1 MTPVNTWR
9 EEQGVRE
16 TLEGFN
22 PVLEAY
28 ASGKTDDFVLAD
40 EMAARSIMPPGTAAL
55 RDFSYI
61 APDIPQFIASKC
73 VACMECVNLCPD
85 TAILAKVV
93 PEDQMT
99 TCLAAQPAAKK
110 DAYGAHSLKHAKYY
124 QPMVA
129 KGKPGGIFNLY
140 IDPTKCKGC
149 AECVDVCGEKGAL
162 KMIPKADGVVEQIR
176 DEFAFYKT
184 LPDTPEEYMSKA
196 PADVMLDTKSHL
208 YVGGAGSC
216 MGCGE
221 GSALRMMLGTT
232 GKYYGREN
240 IGILAATGCN
250 SVFSSTYPYN
260 PYLTSWSNSLFENVA
275 TYAMG
280 VRLNWDQRGWGHKRL
295 WAVGGDGA
303 MNDIGFQALSRLLAS
318 GMDVKV
324 MVLDTQ
330 VYSNTG
336 GQASTASF
344 MGQNAKMTSHGRVTH
359 GKGERRK
366 ELGLISM
373 MHPDVFVAQT
383 ITSNLNHFYRS
394 INGANE
400 FAGPAVVIVYAAC
413 MPEHGIPDD
422 SAARQAK
429 LAADC
434 RAFPLFIHDPRKGEK
449 LSERLSLQGNVA
461 MDKDYFVHPKTGE
474 KFDFA
479 HWARTEGRFSKHFD
493 KDGKPSDLMVK
504 AGEARLRYWHE
515 LQELAGLR

>member
-1 MTPVNTWR
+1 MTPSNVGIEGQGIR
-9 EEQGVRE
+9 ES
-16 TLEGFN
+16 LDAFN

-28 ASGKTDDFVLAD
+28 ASGHTEDFVLAD

-61 APDIPQFIASKC
+61 APDIPRFINSQC

-93 PEDQMT
+93 PEDEMERFIAEQPGDKQ
-99 TCLAAQPAAKK
+99 AA
-110 DAYGAHSLKHAKYY
+110 YEAHSTKHPKYY
-124 QPMVA
+124 QAMKA
-129 KGKPGGIFNLY
+129 KGKPGGVFNLY

-149 AECVDVCGEKGAL
+149 AECVDVCGERGAL
-162 KMIPKADGVVEQIR
+162 AMMAKAEGVVEQAR
-176 DEFAFYKT
+176 DEFAFYRS
-184 LPDTPEEYMSKA
+184 LPDTPEEYFSKA
-196 PADVMLDTKSHL
+196 PADVMLDTKAHL

-221 GSALRMMLGTT
+221 GSALRMMLGST

-240 IGILAATGCN
+240 IGVLAATGCN

-275 TYAMG
+275 TFAMG
-280 VRLNWDQRGWGHKRL
+280 VRLNWDQRGWAKKRL
-295 WAVGGDGA
+295 WTVGGDGA
-303 MNDIGFQALSRLLAS
+303 MNDIGFQALSRLLVS
-318 GMDVKV
+318 GMDVNV
-324 MVLDTQ
+324 LVLDTQ

-344 MGQNAKMTSHGRVTH
+344 MSQNAKMSSHGKVTH

-400 FAGPAVVIVYAAC
+400 FPGPSVVIVYAAC

-422 SAARQAK
+422 SGARQAK

-434 RAFPLFIHDPRKGEK
+434 RAFPLFIHDPRKGDK
-449 LSERLSLQGNVA
+449 ISERLSLQGNVA
-461 MDKDYFVHPKTGE
+461 MEKDYFVHPKTGE
-474 KFDFA
+474 KFDFT
-479 HWARTEGRFSKHFD
+479 HWARTEGRFAKHFD
-493 KDGKPSDLMVK
+493 QDGQPSELLLK
-504 AGEARLRYWHE
+504 AGEARLSFWHQ